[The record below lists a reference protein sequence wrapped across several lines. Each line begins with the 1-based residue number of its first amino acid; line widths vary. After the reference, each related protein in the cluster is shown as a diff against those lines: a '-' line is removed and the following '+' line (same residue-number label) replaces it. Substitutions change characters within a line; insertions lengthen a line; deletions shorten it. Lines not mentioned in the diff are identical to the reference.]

1 MGSLLYAKDIPVT
14 DKISVHVPTVGEV
27 VDNEDDYYGIVAM
40 LTAVPYDMMGQLDD
54 LGIDFTEIDEFQLF
68 IILMASLREMDT
80 HLVLGDIDLKKF
92 RLMINEDT
100 QMPTLVDTENDIVID
115 KVVHSKIADALRQ
128 IHNLEK
134 TRKKP
139 GNDEAK
145 AYLIKQAKK
154 KARRKRK
161 RKSQLDALIISL
173 VNTEQFKYDYESVR
187 DITIYQFNQSV
198 RQIGHKID
206 FDNLMRGVY
215 AGTVDTKKISSDK
228 LTWLTTGAA
237 Q

>member
-1 MGSLLYAKDIPVT
+1 MGSLLYTKEFPIT
-14 DKISVHVPTVGEV
+14 DKISVYVPTVGEV
-27 VDNEDDYYGIVAM
+27 ADNEDEYYSIVAM
-40 LTAVPYDMMGQLDD
+40 LTAVPYDMMGQLDEI
-54 LGIDFTEIDEFQLF
+54 GIDFTEIDEYKLF
-68 IILMASLREMDT
+68 IILMTSLREMDT

-100 QMPTLVDTENDIVID
+100 QMPTFVDAENGIVID
-115 KVVHSKIADALRQ
+115 KVVHSRIADTLRK

-139 GNDEAK
+139 GNEEAK
-145 AYLIKQAKK
+145 RYLIKQAKK

-161 RKSQLDALIISL
+161 RKSQLDALIVSL
-173 VNTEQFKYDYESVR
+173 VNTEQFKYNYETVR

-206 FDNLMRGVY
+206 FDSLMTGIY
-215 AGTVDTKKISSDK
+215 AGTVDAKKISSDK
-228 LTWLTTGAA
+228 LTWLAIERT
-237 Q
+237 